1 MTDRRSFVAWLG
13 SLPVIGRTRSALPAP
28 PVVIEAV
35 PTVLYQ
41 QPDGR
46 NNLVR
51 ITVTGLEAPAA
62 RARVTD
68 RRGRLVG
75 TAGILPT
82 GGGGGGGFAGEV
94 WVPLS
99 GPSEFQ
105 IELEVGKQRVARR
118 TVRLTPPRRWTLYWL
133 SSNHT
138 DVGYTDLQERCLEVH
153 RKNLD
158 AALARLATHPE
169 YHWSAE
175 CALQVLS
182 YVENRS
188 PAAGDALVQAIRDG
202 KVGFGAVFA
211 NLLTGILDHE
221 TFARVIWPAGLFARE
236 RGLGYLSAQIT
247 DVPGQTLTFPTVLA
261 ASGVRYL
268 ASGPNPERAVPLLPE
283 AEATRYK
290 LLGEWTPYPQLYW
303 WEGPDGSR
311 VLHWRAYHY
320 GDALRFGFDVSAE
333 TMARRLSDWLLTNP
347 VLVSPGYPY
356 DVALLYGAQWDNALM
371 DERLVENL
379 EEFRRRYA
387 FPRIVAGR
395 AEDFFRDVE
404 RRFGAKLPVRR
415 GDSGLY
421 WEDGAA
427 STAVEL
433 ARYRAAQLAARAA
446 DLLALW
452 DERTEAHDA
461 EGAGRTRRRAD
472 ERRQIWRDLL
482 LFGEHTWGAAESVSD
497 PDGRQTVAQWEYKR
511 RFLDGAIAALAQQ
524 VTGALLRIGHATG
537 TGAGRLVF
545 NASSWPR
552 SDLLRL
558 PDGAGRRLV
567 SDGRE
572 WPAVDLPDGSALV
585 VARDIPALGYLALA
599 ERAGSPNPP
608 KDDGTALEAQAG
620 RFHVVL
626 DPGTG
631 AIRSLTGGE
640 GRERV
645 KPGAWSG
652 LNELVYVTGGAR
664 SGLWTDGAREHLAVA
679 PTLRAA
685 TARLDSVRRERLP
698 GIGARLVVARKLD
711 GFPAITSSVTL
722 YDELPWIDIE
732 NRISKTATLE
742 KEALYV
748 AFPFAFTKPTVEV
761 EVPLGRMTVE
771 QDQQA
776 GSCRDWYCH
785 AHWVWLHEGTEGLL
799 WSGPDTPLFT
809 LNDIVRGQWR
819 RQIAPDGTLLAYAM
833 NNYWHTNYAARQGG
847 EFVCRFR
854 ISLLPPPP
862 NADAAEP
869 VRRGWAACDPLYVSA
884 PYTNPGVGP
893 LGAKDSALS
902 IADAGVLVVGA
913 KPADD
918 GEGAVV
924 KLLDV
929 TGVGRSVAVWPAA
942 YDFREARRTNLV
954 EMNGAAIPV
963 APDRRATLD
972 LPARGVA
979 AARLFTPREA
989 AG

>member
-158 AALARLATHPE
+158 AALARLATHPD

-433 ARYRAAQLAARAA
+433 ARYRAAQLAARAIE
-446 DLLALW
+446 LLALW
-452 DERTEAHDA
+452 DAKTEAADA
-461 EGAGRTRRRAD
+461 EGAARIRRRAD

-482 LFGEHTWGAAESVSD
+482 LFGEHTWGAAESVSE
-497 PDGRQTVAQWEYKR
+497 PEGRQTVAQWEYKR
-511 RFLDGAIAALAQQ
+511 RFLDGAAAALEQQ
-524 VTGALLRIGHATG
+524 LAGGLLRIGRATAAG
-537 TGAGRLVF
+537 PGRLVF

-552 SDLLRL
+552 TDLLRV
-558 PDGAGRRLV
+558 PGGAGRRLV

-572 WPAVDLPDGSALV
+572 WSAVDLPDGSALV
-585 VARDIPALGYLALA
+585 LARDVPALGYLALA
-599 ERAGSPNPP
+599 ERAGTLNPP
-608 KDDGTALEAQAG
+608 QDGGAALEAQTG
-620 RFHVVL
+620 SFHVVL

-631 AIRSLTGGE
+631 AIHS
-640 GRERV
+640 
-645 KPGAWSG
+645 
-652 LNELVYVTGGAR
+652 
-664 SGLWTDGAREHLAVA
+664 
-679 PTLRAA
+679 LRAA
-685 TARLDSVRRERLP
+685 T
-698 GIGARLVVARKLD
+698 VA
-711 GFPAITSSVTL
+711 
-722 YDELPWIDIE
+722 
-732 NRISKTATLE
+732 
-742 KEALYV
+742 
-748 AFPFAFTKPTVEV
+748 
-761 EVPLGRMTVE
+761 
-771 QDQQA
+771 
-776 GSCRDWYCH
+776 
-785 AHWVWLHEGTEGLL
+785 
-799 WSGPDTPLFT
+799 SG
-809 LNDIVRGQWR
+809 
-819 RQIAPDGTLLAYAM
+819 
-833 NNYWHTNYAARQGG
+833 
-847 EFVCRFR
+847 
-854 ISLLPPPP
+854 
-862 NADAAEP
+862 
-869 VRRGWAACDPLYVSA
+869 
-884 PYTNPGVGP
+884 
-893 LGAKDSALS
+893 
-902 IADAGVLVVGA
+902 
-913 KPADD
+913 
-918 GEGAVV
+918 
-924 KLLDV
+924 
-929 TGVGRSVAVWPAA
+929 
-942 YDFREARRTNLV
+942 
-954 EMNGAAIPV
+954 
-963 APDRRATLD
+963 
-972 LPARGVA
+972 
-979 AARLFTPREA
+979 
-989 AG
+989 